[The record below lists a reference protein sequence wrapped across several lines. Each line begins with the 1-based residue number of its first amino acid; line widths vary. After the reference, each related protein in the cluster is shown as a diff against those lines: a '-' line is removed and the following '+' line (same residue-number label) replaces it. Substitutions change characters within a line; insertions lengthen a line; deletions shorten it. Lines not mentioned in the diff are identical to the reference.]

1 MSRAVTI
8 ALGCALFG
16 LAAPASAQQEMY
28 PGQNVVVNP
37 RASGTQVLLYPDG
50 SHTRVV
56 PQLLQPGQNP
66 NQVIHLHM
74 PVKHRVVH
82 RVRKPVTEV
91 AAVDVPGYNLPPET
105 RMAEV
110 PPAPKPVAPRGVA
123 PKPVLQKLAAA
134 PVPQKPVAPKPAAP
148 KPTATA
154 STGSAALPF
163 SFDPRTTDYTPP
175 PAEPAKTTRLAA
187 ASPPPARTEPSA
199 DNGLTRRSQI
209 IFAAGA
215 PDPAANALDAIRM
228 LGGDLNASLN
238 GGASRIQLQAY
249 GGARK
254 DKSSDA
260 RRLSLK
266 RALAIRQILIDA
278 GVPSGK
284 IDVRAMGGADSGP
297 PDRVDVYLR
306 G

>member
-8 ALGCALFG
+8 TLGCALFG
-16 LAAPASAQQEMY
+16 LVAPASAQQEMY

-37 RASGTQVLLYPDG
+37 QASGTQVLLYPDG
-50 SHTRVV
+50 SHTRVI

-74 PVKHRVVH
+74 PVKRKVVH
-82 RVRKPVTEV
+82 RVKKPVTEV
-91 AAVDVPGYNLPPET
+91 AAVDVPGYNVPPAT

-110 PPAPKPVAPRGVA
+110 PPAPKLVAPR
-123 PKPVLQKLAAA
+123 
-134 PVPQKPVAPKPAAP
+134 PVAPKPATQKLAATPQKPAP
-148 KPTATA
+148 TPTVTA
-154 STGSAALPF
+154 STSNAALPF
-163 SFDPRTTDYTPP
+163 SFDPRSTDYTPP
-175 PAEPAKTTRLAA
+175 QPAKPTRVAA
-187 ASPPPARTEPSA
+187 ASPAPARTEPA
-199 DNGLTRRSQI
+199 AENGLTRRSQI

-249 GGARK
+249 GGARN

-297 PDRVDVYLR
+297 PDRVDVLLR